1 MKVTIGSLTWHA
13 NEGDKKEQKQPHKFA
28 YLTMKNRSFARFGR
42 AFFIFAHFVAVL
54 LISTTLN
61 DLSTKLSENKV
72 LICTF
77 FYKATGAH
85 FFRRK
90 GKGTP
95 YLISEVPLLSRE
107 YSPREP
113 TSYRKSVEKFLIK
126 KV

>member
-1 MKVTIGSLTWHA
+1 M
-13 NEGDKKEQKQPHKFA
+13 
-28 YLTMKNRSFARFGR
+28 
-42 AFFIFAHFVAVL
+42 
-54 LISTTLN
+54 LN
-61 DLSTKLSENKV
+61 DLSTRLFDDKV

-90 GKGTP
+90 GKGIP

-107 YSPREP
+107 YSPRKP
-113 TSYRKSVEKFLIK
+113 TSYRKSVEKLLIK